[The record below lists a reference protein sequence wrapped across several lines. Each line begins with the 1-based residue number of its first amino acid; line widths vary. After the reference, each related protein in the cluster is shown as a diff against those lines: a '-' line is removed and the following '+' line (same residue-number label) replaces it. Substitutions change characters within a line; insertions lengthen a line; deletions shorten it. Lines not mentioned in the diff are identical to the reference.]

1 MYRLLFTLVIAY
13 GAWCGNLHLAP
24 AEDSVPATPKTPAD
38 SPGNV
43 VAPTLGG
50 VQFWAD
56 ELVFH
61 KWRIQRNVYTGH
73 YRLLDERDVRRAWG
87 TFDHCRATLDDLK
100 RTLDLPPLSRKV
112 VLTVHGLVRTRSS
125 MEPLG
130 DYISERSEYEVLHVG
145 YPSTRADLATHAAGL
160 ASVIKHL
167 EGVEEINFVANSLG
181 NLVVRRYLGDHTDPS
196 TGKRPD
202 SRIKRFVM
210 IGPPNNGAQLAVFF
224 KDNPLLGL
232 VWGKSAKELATDW
245 EKVSRKLA
253 VPECEFGIIAGVRG
267 VNPLVSGEDDLVVAV
282 EETRLGGARD
292 FFLAPVAHT
301 HLRTDQ
307 KICEYT
313 LRFLEQGCFVSES
326 ERRPIQAETAR
337 RTSQP

>member
-1 MYRLLFTLVIAY
+1 MYRLLLTIIIAVCVWQ
-13 GAWCGNLHLAP
+13 GSLCCDAEPPEKQEKQRQP
-24 AEDSVPATPKTPAD
+24 AEKKPPD

-43 VAPTLGG
+43 SSPTLGG

-56 ELVFH
+56 VLVFH
-61 KWRIQRNVYTGH
+61 DWRIQRNVYTGH
-73 YRLLDERDVRRAWG
+73 HRLLDERDVRRAWG
-87 TFDHCRATLDDLK
+87 TFDHCLSTLDDLK

-112 VLTVHGLVRTRSS
+112 VLTVHGLVRTRNS

-130 DYISERSEYEVLHVG
+130 EYISERSEYQVLHVG

-167 EGVEEINFVANSLG
+167 EGVEEINFVGNSLG
-181 NLVVRRYLGDHTDPS
+181 NLVIRRYLGDHTDP
-196 TGKRPD
+196 
-202 SRIKRFVM
+202 RIKRFVM

-232 VWGKSAKELATDW
+232 VWGQSAKELATDW

-253 VPECEFGIIAGVRG
+253 VPECEFGIIAGVKG
-267 VNPLVSGEDDLVVAV
+267 VNPLVPGDDDLVVGV
-282 EETRLGGARD
+282 EETRLAGARD
-292 FFLAPVAHT
+292 FCIVPVAHSD
-301 HLRTDQ
+301 LRTDR
-307 KICEYT
+307 KICECT

-326 ERRPIQAETAR
+326 ERQPIKAETAR
-337 RTSQP
+337 RATQP